1 MVNVGV
7 NIPYMDVYGSNGQWD
22 WDWWNWMGKL
32 EPGEEIQCKKKNEK
46 PSHKELPMPFYQT
59 GNFIPET
66 SGWMFWS
73 EKSWLPS
80 EHLKTPGSPQYMGQ
94 DRATCWGHP
103 GVHFSPWSLQHTPFH
118 HVVTGPNVRSESIVG
133 WLGRCGSHVE
143 SGGKVRKC
151 SYMKKG
157 WEHGRLRIED
167 PSFGDVILGWF
178 QRFPFPPWKW
188 KKMSPLAIHI
198 FRCSVTLNVQDDYFL
213 MGFSGRIIVLVRA
226 YNQQFHRNIRL

>member
-1 MVNVGV
+1 MGNEIEIDETGWANWNLVKKFSVN
-7 NIPYMDVYGSNGQWD
+7 
-22 WDWWNWMGKL
+22 
-32 EPGEEIQCKKKNEK
+32 KKNEK
-46 PSHKELPMPFYQT
+46 PSHKKLPMPFYQT

-66 SGWMFWS
+66 PGWIFWS

-80 EHLKTPGSPQYMGQ
+80 EQRKTPGSPQYMGQ

-103 GVHFSPWSLQHTPFH
+103 GVNFTPWSLRHTSFH
-118 HVVTGPNVRSESIVG
+118 HDVTGPNVRSESIVG

-167 PSFGDVILGWF
+167 PFALGCHFRLVSKISF
-178 QRFPFPPWKW
+178 
-188 KKMSPLAIHI
+188 
-198 FRCSVTLNVQDDYFL
+198 
-213 MGFSGRIIVLVRA
+213 
-226 YNQQFHRNIRL
+226 FHLENERRWAH